1 MSYLGLLQ
9 IYNLAPSSIG
19 VIYDLNA
26 KSLTKSHIIKIFTIK
41 TNADV
46 NTSLSLI
53 CILNIHL
60 FRYKKE
66 QFTFEQY

>member
-26 KSLTKSHIIKIFTIK
+26 NSRTKSHIIKIYTIK

-46 NTSLSLI
+46 NTSLSFDL
-53 CILNIHL
+53 H
-60 FRYKKE
+60 
-66 QFTFEQY
+66 T